1 MRIEAD
7 VQAVVVAGDAG
18 EEDGDGEG
26 DQGQDLRVEV
36 TSSLQGCH
44 VLDQPESFDGE
55 EEDKEDDQ
63 AKKDDCRGVVP

>member
-7 VQAVVVAGDAG
+7 VLAVVVAGDDG

-44 VLDQPESFDGE
+44 VLYQPESFDGK
-55 EEDKEDDQ
+55 EEDKKDGK
-63 AKKDDCRGVVP
+63 AKKDDGRGVVP